1 MLPGVPAEHR
11 LRLRTNNVQERANR
25 EIKRRT
31 NAVQVFPSEASLV
44 RLVGAVCADMND
56 EWAAGHFMDAAG
68 MAGIGAVEPPAQ
80 PEEATMER
88 ARILIAA
95 AMAEAA

>member
-1 MLPGVPAEHR
+1 MG
-11 LRLRTNNVQERANR
+11 Q
-25 EIKRRT
+25 I
-31 NAVQVFPSEASLV
+31 Q
-44 RLVGAVCADMND
+44 CADMND